1 MLQSCLK
8 LALRS
13 LLRYKMHSAIS
24 VSGLGVGFACFI
36 IAFVFIAHEMR
47 YDAFHTNA
55 QRIYRIRQDVIEKA
69 QGTRSSYATSPHSI
83 TPLLKRDFP
92 EIEDVVRIKHGNHIR
107 TVDRRIVYYQDKL
120 FVENEIYYADSNFF
134 QMFSF
139 PLMKGDAQTALES
152 PYSVVI
158 TEEMALKYFGD
169 DNPIGK
175 TLQIKIGDKKDYLVT
190 GVVKDTPSNTHF
202 KFDFIASLRTF
213 QLRRGF
219 NDSGYYTY
227 ILLSENTSPEQLA
240 QKFPEFL
247 DRHNYTGKS
256 KKSEKRLFLQSLQ
269 NIHLYSH
276 FENELSPNRDM
287 RYLYLLMGIAL
298 CVVLIVCVNYVNF
311 STFRFGTRAKEV
323 GLRKVFGSVRSQLIQ
338 QFLGETLAMTVL
350 AFVVSLVLVEYSLPY
365 VSDFLGQELTF
376 DHTLV
381 TDYGS
386 ILLCVVVTI
395 GLLSGLYPAFFLS
408 RFDPIDTLE
417 GNAKVGSMTIFLRKG
432 LIVFQFALSI
442 VLLITTLSLHTQLQ
456 FLKNYDLGFEAEN
469 LVVFSAVSSR
479 RSSIATYLQDPRVLN
494 ITASFG
500 PPDLSIMTHRFIPE
514 GRTIPLKINT
524 MDVDYAYLETMGL
537 KLIAG
542 RDFSKDMGSDPTDA
556 FIINEAA
563 AKMLGWKNPIGKK
576 LERTSRPQLRSASST
591 VIGVVKN
598 FHYASLY
605 TSVEPLVIG
614 LLWEWGTPDDVLMD
628 YLTAKI
634 HPDDIPGALAFLKI
648 KSQKLAPDEPFQY
661 YFLADVFD
669 RFYREE
675 EKIFRLIG
683 FFSTLSIVIICL
695 GVLGLVSFTID
706 QRVKEIGVRKVLG
719 ASSSSIVYLLMKDFL
734 IWVSIANAIAWPVV
748 YATNQAWLQ
757 HFAYRI
763 DFDVWVFLFGSLAQ
777 VVTVVFAIG
786 LQTSR
791 AVHVNPVDALRCE

>member
-1 MLQSCLK
+1 MIQSYLK

-24 VSGLGVGFACFI
+24 IFGLGIGFACFI
-36 IAFVFIAHEMR
+36 IAFVFIAHEMG
-47 YDAFHTNA
+47 YDAFLKNA
-55 QRIYRIRQDVIEKA
+55 ERVYRVRSDVIEKA
-69 QGTRSSYATSPHSI
+69 PNIRNNYATSPHSI
-83 TPLLKRDFP
+83 APLLKRDFP
-92 EIEDVVRIKHGNHIR
+92 EIEDVVRIKHGNRIR
-107 TVDRRIVYYQDKL
+107 SIERRIVYYQDKQ
-120 FVENEIYYADSNFF
+120 FVENEIYYADPNFF

-139 PLMKGDAQTALES
+139 SLVKGDAQTALEA

-158 TEEMALKYFGD
+158 TEEMALKYFGG

-175 TLQIKIGDKKDYLVT
+175 ILQIKMGDKKEYVVT
-190 GVVKDTPSNTHF
+190 GVVKDRPSNTHF

-219 NDSGYYTY
+219 SDSGYYTY
-227 ILLSENTSPEQLA
+227 ILLSDKTSPELLA

-247 DRHNYTGKS
+247 DRHKYTGK
-256 KKSEKRLFLQSLQ
+256 KWERRLVLQPLQ
-269 NIHLYSH
+269 DIHLHSH
-276 FENELSPNRDM
+276 FAYELSPNRDV
-287 RYLYLLMGIAL
+287 RYLYLLMGIAF

-311 STFRFGTRAKEV
+311 STFRFANRAKEV
-323 GLRKVFGSVRSQLIQ
+323 GLRKVFGSVRSQLIH
-338 QFLGETLAMTVL
+338 QFLGETFVMTVL
-350 AFVVSLVLVEYSLPY
+350 AFVISLVLVEYSLPY
-365 VSDFLGQELTF
+365 VSDFLGQELAF
-376 DHTLV
+376 DRDLV
-381 TDYGS
+381 TDYGLV
-386 ILLCVVVTI
+386 LLCAIVTI

-408 RFDPIDTLE
+408 KFDPIDTLG
-417 GNAKVGSMTIFLRKG
+417 GNTKVGSTTVLLRKV

-456 FLKNYDLGFEAEN
+456 FLKNHDLGFEAEN

-479 RSSIATYLQDPRVLN
+479 RSSIAIYLQDPRVLN
-494 ITASFG
+494 ITASLG
-500 PPDLSIMTHRFIPE
+500 PPDLSIQTDRFIPE
-514 GRTIPLKINT
+514 GRTIPLRINT
-524 MDVDYAYLETMGL
+524 MDVDYAYLETLGL

-542 RDFSKDMGSDPTDA
+542 RDFSEDMGTDPTDA
-556 FIINEAA
+556 FIINEVAA
-563 AKMLGWKNPIGKK
+563 EMLGWENPIGKK
-576 LERTSRPQLRSASST
+576 LERTSRPQLRSASSK
-591 VIGVVKN
+591 VVGVVKN

-605 TSVEPLVIG
+605 ASVEPLVIG
-614 LLWEWGTPDDVLMD
+614 LLWEWDTPDDVLMD
-628 YLTAKI
+628 YLTVKI
-634 HPDDIPGALAFLKI
+634 HPEDIPGALAFLKV
-648 KSQKLAPDEPFQY
+648 KSQELAPDEPFQY

-695 GVLGLVSFTID
+695 GVLGLAAFAVE

-719 ASSSSIVYLLMKDFL
+719 ASSLSIVYLLMKDVL
-734 IWVSIANAIAWPVV
+734 IWVGIANAIAWPVV
-748 YATNQAWLQ
+748 YLTNQAWLR

-763 DFDVWVFLFGSLAQ
+763 DFDVWAFLFGSLAQ
-777 VVTVVFAIG
+777 IVTVVFAIG

>member
-1 MLQSCLK
+1 MFQSYLK

-36 IAFVFIAHEMR
+36 IAFVFIAHEMH

-69 QGTRSSYATSPHSI
+69 RGTRSSYATSPHSI

-92 EIEDVVRIKHGNHIR
+92 EIEDIVRIKHGNRIR
-107 TVDRRIVYYQDKL
+107 SIEPRIVYYQDKH
-120 FVENEIYYADSNFF
+120 FVEKEIYYADPNFF

-139 PLMKGDAQTALES
+139 PLIEGDAQTALEA

-158 TEEMALKYFGD
+158 TEKMAVKYFDD

-190 GVVKDTPSNTHF
+190 GVVKDRPSNTHF

-227 ILLSENTSPEQLA
+227 ILLPDKTSPELLA

-247 DRHNYTGKS
+247 ERHNYTGKS
-256 KKSEKRLFLQSLQ
+256 KKWEKRLFLQPLRD
-269 NIHLYSH
+269 IHLYSH
-276 FENELSPNRDM
+276 FENELSPNRDV

-311 STFRFGTRAKEV
+311 STFRFGTRAKEA

-338 QFLGETLAMTVL
+338 QFLGETLLMTVL
-350 AFVVSLVLVEYSLPY
+350 SFVVSLALVEYSLPY
-365 VSDFLGQELTF
+365 VSGFLGQELAF
-376 DHTLV
+376 DRDLV
-381 TDYGS
+381 TDYGLF
-386 ILLCVVVTI
+386 LLGTIVII
-395 GLLSGLYPAFFLS
+395 GLVSGLYPAFFLS
-408 RFDPIDTLE
+408 RFDPIDTLG
-417 GNAKVGSMTIFLRKG
+417 GNAKVGSMTVLLRKV

-456 FLKNYDLGFEAEN
+456 FLKNYDLGFDAEN
-469 LVVFSAVSSR
+469 LVVFSAVSLR
-479 RSSIATYLQDPRVLN
+479 RSSIATYLQDPRVLS
-494 ITASFG
+494 ITASWG
-500 PPDLSIMTHRFIPE
+500 PPDLSIQTGRFISE
-514 GRTIPLKINT
+514 GSAIPLTINT

-537 KLIAG
+537 KLRAG
-542 RDFSKDMGSDPTDA
+542 RNFSEDIASDPTDA

-563 AKMLGWKNPIGKK
+563 AKMMGWKDPIGKK
-576 LERTSRPQLRSASST
+576 LERTSRPQLRSASSK
-591 VIGVVKN
+591 VIGVVKD

-614 LLWEWGTPDDVLMD
+614 LLWEWDTPDDVLMD

-634 HPDDIPGALAFLKI
+634 HPDDIPGTLAFLKT
-648 KSQKLAPDEPFQY
+648 KTQELMPDEPFQY

-695 GVLGLVSFTID
+695 GVLGLASFTVD
-706 QRVKEIGVRKVLG
+706 QRVKEIGIRKVLG
-719 ASSSSIVYLLMKDFL
+719 ASSSSIVYLLMKDVL
-734 IWVSIANAIAWPVV
+734 IWVGIANAIAWPVV
-748 YATNQAWLQ
+748 YLTNQAWLQ

-763 DFDVWVFLFGSLAQ
+763 DFDVWAFFFGSLAQ
-777 VVTVVFAIG
+777 IVTVIFAIG

-791 AVHVNPVDALRCE
+791 AVQMNPVHALRYE

>member
-1 MLQSCLK
+1 MIQSYLK

-24 VSGLGVGFACFI
+24 VLGLGIGFACFI
-36 IAFVFIAHEMR
+36 IAFVFIAHEMS
-47 YDAFHTNA
+47 YDAFHNNTE
-55 QRIYRIRQDVIEKA
+55 RIYRVRTDNIEKA
-69 QGTRSSYATSPHSI
+69 RNIRYSRATSPHSI

-92 EIEDVVRIKHGNHIR
+92 EIEDIVRIKHGNRIR
-107 TVDRRIVYYQDKL
+107 SIEPRIVYYQDKH
-120 FVENEIYYADSNFF
+120 FVEKEIYYADPNFF

-139 PLMKGDAQTALES
+139 YLIEGDAHTALEA

-158 TEEMALKYFGD
+158 TEEMAVKYFGD

-190 GVVKDTPSNTHF
+190 GVVKDLSSNTHF

-227 ILLSENTSPEQLA
+227 ILLSDKTSPELLE

-247 DRHNYTGKS
+247 DRHKYTGRS
-256 KKSEKRLFLQSLQ
+256 KTWEKKLFLQSLQ
-269 NIHLYSH
+269 DIHLYSH
-276 FENELSPNRDM
+276 FENELSPNRDV

-298 CVVLIVCVNYVNF
+298 CMVLIVCVNYVNF
-311 STFRFGTRAKEV
+311 STFRFANRAKEV

-338 QFLGETLAMTVL
+338 QFSGETLVMTVL
-350 AFVVSLVLVEYSLPY
+350 AFAVSLPLVECSLPY
-365 VSDFLGQELTF
+365 VSDFLGQELAF
-376 DHTLV
+376 DRDLV
-381 TDYGS
+381 TDYGL
-386 ILLCVVVTI
+386 ILLGAVVTI
-395 GLLSGLYPAFFLS
+395 GLVSGLYPAFFLS
-408 RFDPIDTLE
+408 RFDPIDTLG
-417 GNAKVGSMTIFLRKG
+417 GNAKVGSTTVLLRKG

-456 FLKNYDLGFEAEN
+456 FLKNYDLGFDAEN
-469 LVVFSAVSSR
+469 LVAFSAR
-479 RSSIATYLQDPRVLN
+479 MLRQSSIATYLQDPRVLS
-494 ITASFG
+494 ITASWG
-500 PPDLSIMTHRFIPE
+500 PPDLSIKTDRFITE
-514 GRTIPLKINT
+514 ESAIPLTIKT

-537 KLIAG
+537 KLRAG
-542 RDFSKDMGSDPTDA
+542 RNFSEDIASDPTDA

-563 AKMLGWKNPIGKK
+563 AEILGWKNPIGKK
-576 LERTSRPQLRSASST
+576 LERTSRPQLRSASSK
-591 VIGVVKN
+591 VVGVVKD

-614 LLWEWGTPDDVLMD
+614 LLWDVQDVLMMD

-634 HPDDIPGALAFLKI
+634 HPEDIPGALAFLKT
-648 KSQKLAPDEPFQY
+648 KTQELMADEPFQY
-661 YFLADVFD
+661 YFLTDVFD

-683 FFSTLSIVIICL
+683 FFSTLSIAIICL
-695 GVLGLVSFTID
+695 GVLGLASFTVD
-706 QRVKEIGVRKVLG
+706 QRVKEIGIRKVLG
-719 ASSSSIVYLLMKDFL
+719 ASSSSIVYLLMKDVL
-734 IWVSIANAIAWPVV
+734 IWVGIANAIAWPIV
-748 YATNQAWLQ
+748 YLTNQAWLQ

-763 DFDVWVFLFGSLAQ
+763 DFDVWAFFLGSLAQ
-777 VVTVVFAIG
+777 IVTVVFTIG

-791 AVHVNPVDALRCE
+791 AVHVNPVDALRRE